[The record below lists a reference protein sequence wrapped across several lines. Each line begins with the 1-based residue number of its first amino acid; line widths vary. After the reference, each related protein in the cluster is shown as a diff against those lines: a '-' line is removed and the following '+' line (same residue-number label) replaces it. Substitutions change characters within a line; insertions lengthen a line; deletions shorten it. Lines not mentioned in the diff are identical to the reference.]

1 MRDEQRIY
9 PNLVKVL
16 KMFKNR
22 PYHLA
27 KYLMENNAFNEV
39 FINKLINSEINT
51 SEYTDFKSINQ
62 INEHFNALLEN
73 NPSESDKTLELN
85 NKLDQLLKEE
95 KYEEAIFVRDYMI
108 KNNIPRIN

>member
-1 MRDEQRIY
+1 MKDEERIY
-9 PNLVKVL
+9 PNLVKIL

-27 KYLMENNAFNEV
+27 KYLIENNAFNET
-39 FINKLINSEINT
+39 FINNLINSEINI
-51 SEYTDFKSINQ
+51 SEEVDFKSINQ
-62 INEHFNALLEN
+62 MNDHFNALLEN
-73 NPSESDKTLELN
+73 NPKEPDKILELN